1 MRAPGKNSMPTF
13 YEVDSTRASAQEHW
27 WGCKRNPLAFAIV
40 MLTNWLRTRTPMAS
54 DDASVDSTIPFVV
67 ESLPEEMLRH
77 FEPLAAEFNACGFL
91 DPVYHCISGFGS
103 DTHIYWATFRHESG
117 RHLARI
123 HNRYWDRTANRE
135 RALFPIFITEFTD
148 GTFLLS
154 SSGKP
159 DAAAPGS
166 VKMNRMPGASTSALW
181 TAHLQKAEEISRTK
195 VIQNVHSP
203 AEIIEENERLHILQR
218 DFHLGRGL
226 FRQKNEQENLS
237 AAVVECKVDEARAQG
252 ARYPEIL
259 GEIARLE
266 EQKPR
271 WSQAIWLLLLSL
283 VAYVAIGAARWKW
296 ETTLWLI
303 PILFFHELG
312 HWVAMKIFG
321 YRNMRMFFIPFF
333 GAAVSGQN
341 RTIPAWKKAI
351 VSLAGPLPGIALGAF
366 LCGVGILTNTRSV
379 RFCALMLIIVNVF
392 NLVPVM
398 PLDGGRFLYLTLF
411 CRNRWLDIL
420 FRIAAVGGLIA
431 LAAFGFG
438 RIIIYIAI
446 SLAVGLPVAFKIGR
460 VIDRFKSEP
469 LPPPLPGEEHIPVAT
484 ADTLVTA
491 VKEALPQAGHR
502 VVAQHVLNIYET
514 LNARPPSVPATAGL
528 LALYCSAIV
537 ISLFSVYAMI
547 LSTQGSLGNFLSVLR
562 AEPHLNVSPATV
574 KLWQGPAAGPSRYFV
589 VTTAK
594 SAGQARSEFDEATRT
609 LPSTATALLFGE
621 SVIVKLP
628 SDSQPDVQKCFSRF
642 SSLSTNTFITS
653 NNTVRLALEC
663 TAPKTSIATNVEQEL
678 VVYFKAR
685 VNYLV
690 PPWNPI
696 YESPAFAAKRESREV
711 WNRIHLQVVTA
722 LKTNFHT
729 ELSDLAWKTN
739 LTAVERTNEIRKL
752 RQRTLAI
759 QDKAAVELA
768 NQYAGTPFLHLFEWR
783 RQLMYLEPTN
793 KIERA
798 TVLSNLGEMMGREQ
812 SLTNEEAAVD
822 GSVTQKGSSLYIPS
836 MGVAAPEINL
846 PEIVQWL
853 ANKGC
858 TSIRYR
864 LIQNDGDD

>member
-1 MRAPGKNSMPTF
+1 MPTF
-13 YEVDSTRASAQEHW
+13 YEVDSTRASAREIW
-27 WGCKRNPLAFAIV
+27 WASKRNPLAFAIV
-40 MLTNWLRTRTPMAS
+40 SLRSWLRVRTPMAS
-54 DDASVDSTIPFVV
+54 DDAIVDSTIPFVV
-67 ESLPEEMLRH
+67 ESLSEELLRH
-77 FEPLAAEFNACGFL
+77 FEPLAAQLNALGFV
-91 DPVYHCISGFGS
+91 DPVYHCISGLES

-117 RHLARI
+117 KHLARI
-123 HNRYWDRTANRE
+123 HNRYWDRLAKRE
-135 RALFPIFITEFTD
+135 RGLYPIFITEFID
-148 GTFLLS
+148 GTFLFS
-154 SSGKP
+154 STEREAAVAPAAILMNGKP
-159 DAAAPGS
+159 
-166 VKMNRMPGASTSALW
+166 GATTSDLW
-181 TAHLQKAEEISRTK
+181 KAHLQKVEKFSQTKMIQGVHTHAEM
-195 VIQNVHSP
+195 
-203 AEIIEENERLHILQR
+203 IEESERLHILQR
-218 DFHLGRGL
+218 DFHLGRGY
-226 FRQKNEQENLS
+226 FRQRTEQENL
-237 AAVVECKVDEARAQG
+237 AVEMVKSRVAEARAQG
-252 ARYPEIL
+252 ANNPDVL

-266 EQKPR
+266 EQKPQV
-271 WSQAIWLLLLSL
+271 SQAILLLVVSL
-283 VAYVAIGAARWKW
+283 VAFIAIGAAQWKW

-351 VSLAGPLPGIALGAF
+351 VSLAGPLPGIVLGAF

-379 RFCALMLIIVNVF
+379 RFCALMFIIVNVF

-420 FRIAAVGGLIA
+420 FRIAAIGGLIA

-469 LPPPLPGEEHIPVAT
+469 LPPPLPGEEHIPITT
-484 ADTLVTA
+484 ADTLATA
-491 VKEALPQAGHR
+491 VKDALPQAR
-502 VVAQHVLNIYET
+502 NRLVAQHVLNIYET

-528 LALYCSAIV
+528 LALYGGGIAL
-537 ISLFSVYAMI
+537 SLFCVYATI
-547 LSTQGSLGNFLSVLR
+547 ISTRGSFGNFLSVLR
-562 AEPHLNVSPATV
+562 AEPHLTVSPATV
-574 KLWQGPAAGPSRYFV
+574 QLWRGPAAEPSRYFV

-594 SAGQARSEFDEATRT
+594 SARQARSEFDEAMRT
-609 LPSTATALLFGE
+609 LPTTATALLFGE

-628 SDSQPDVQKCFSRF
+628 SDNQSDIQKCFSRF
-642 SSLSTNTFITS
+642 SSQSTNTFIAS
-653 NNTVRLALEC
+653 NNTVRVALDFI
-663 TAPKTSIATNVEQEL
+663 APNTSVASNLEQDL
-678 VVYFKAR
+678 IVFFRAHVKH
-685 VNYLV
+685 LV

-696 YESPAFAAKRESREV
+696 YDSTAFASKREARKV
-711 WNRIHLQVVTA
+711 WYRIEMQVLLA
-722 LKTNFHT
+722 LGTNVIS
-729 ELSDLAWKTN
+729 ELVKAQNNTN
-739 LTAVERTNEIRKL
+739 LSSLERTNQLDAIRKHAL
-752 RQRTLAI
+752 PVK
-759 QDKAAVELA
+759 DKARAVLA
-768 NQYAGTPFLHLFEWR
+768 AEYAGTPFLPLVEYNGQLSHLD
-783 RQLMYLEPTN
+783 LTN
-793 KIERA
+793 RSER
-798 TVLSNLGEMMGREQ
+798 TIVFSNLAEMIGCDQ
-812 SLTNEEAAVD
+812 SLAVGEAAVD
-822 GSVTQKGSSLYIPS
+822 GSVIRDRSTIKITS